1 MAGWNPPRTE
11 LPSAVLPSITYPD
24 LSTFSARLYG
34 ALVTSKPVDFEDE
47 QADAFAE
54 DVPGNGVKIIGA
66 SALQNAGDQ
75 VVNAGTVLPWLLS
88 ALGAPVGLVGLLVPI
103 RESGSLL
110 PQAALSPRIR
120 QRRQRKWVWV
130 AGAGLQA
137 TAAFAMALVAATS
150 SGVTAGVLILL
161 ALALFA
167 FARALCSIAAKGV

>member
-75 VVNAGTVLPWLLS
+75 VVSAGTVLPWLLT

-110 PQAALSPRIR
+110 PQAMLSPLI
-120 QRRQRKWVWV
+120 QRREQRKWVWV
-130 AGAGLQA
+130 TGAAVQA
-137 TAAFAMALVAATS
+137 AAVADRKS
-150 SGVTAGVLILL
+150 VV
-161 ALALFA
+161 
-167 FARALCSIAAKGV
+167 